1 MSREPGETLAAWQAA
16 LAELEAAAGI
26 APKAARDAVANVGS
40 DGGSLQSGDA
50 SDGRPGAASPVPPV
64 RWSTPTDLGPLPSS
78 LAGRV
83 ERLLAVQRDAIA
95 RVDEAR
101 RAVLGHLGALGRV
114 EESREPSRSVY
125 LDVTG

>member
-1 MSREPGETLAAWQAA
+1 VSRDPRETLAAWQAA

-40 DGGSLQSGDA
+40 DGGGVQSGDA
-50 SDGRPGAASPVPPV
+50 SDWRHGAASPVPPV
-64 RWSTPTDLGPLPSS
+64 RWSPPADLGPLPSS
-78 LAGRV
+78 LAARV
-83 ERLLAVQRDAIA
+83 QRLLTAQRDAIA

-101 RAVLGHLGALGRV
+101 RAVLGHLGAVGRV
-114 EESREPSRSVY
+114 EESREPAGSVY